1 MKKRNIFSWNLLQT
15 ISVISP
21 PSPATPP
28 IRGRYKSGAVP
39 AYLDSQG
46 TPAYWSLTVHTA
58 VEKSRYRGGWWRR
71 GNDAGHCC
79 ASVQVCAGHSCAR
92 PDQPPI
98 NCALVAFLQFFGA
111 TGRKNCAAVWMDF
124 VVGTSVSFCK
134 GKRSHSSQFNLSR
147 MFTPMF
153 TPMVTPMFTTMFSV
167 HNNVHT
173 NVHNNV
179 HSNVHTNAVQLHCVF
194 VCSSVLLCT
203 LVCSSVL

>member
-1 MKKRNIFSWNLLQT
+1 MLCQIQKTVSNSPLISNRMKKINIFSWNLLQT

-28 IRGRYKSGAVP
+28 IRGGHKSGAVP

-79 ASVQVCAGHSCAR
+79 VCAGHCCASVQVCAGHSCAR

-111 TGRKNCAAVWMDF
+111 TGRKNCAAV
-124 VVGTSVSFCK
+124 
-134 GKRSHSSQFNLSR
+134 
-147 MFTPMF
+147 
-153 TPMVTPMFTTMFSV
+153 
-167 HNNVHT
+167 
-173 NVHNNV
+173 
-179 HSNVHTNAVQLHCVF
+179 
-194 VCSSVLLCT
+194 
-203 LVCSSVL
+203 

>member
-1 MKKRNIFSWNLLQT
+1 MLCQIHKKTVSNSPLISNRMKKRNIFSWNLFQT

-79 ASVQVCAGHSCAR
+79 VCWSLLCKTRSAS
-92 PDQPPI
+92 
-98 NCALVAFLQFFGA
+98 N
-111 TGRKNCAAVWMDF
+111 
-124 VVGTSVSFCK
+124 
-134 GKRSHSSQFNLSR
+134 
-147 MFTPMF
+147 
-153 TPMVTPMFTTMFSV
+153 
-167 HNNVHT
+167 
-173 NVHNNV
+173 
-179 HSNVHTNAVQLHCVF
+179 QL
-194 VCSSVLLCT
+194 CSSCISAVLRCHREKELCCC
-203 LVCSSVL
+203 LNGLCSWYIS

>member
-1 MKKRNIFSWNLLQT
+1 M
-15 ISVISP
+15 
-21 PSPATPP
+21 
-28 IRGRYKSGAVP
+28 
-39 AYLDSQG
+39 
-46 TPAYWSLTVHTA
+46 HTA

-134 GKRSHSSQFNLSR
+134 GKRSHSCQFNLSR

-167 HNNVHT
+167 HTNVHT

-194 VCSSVLLCT
+194 VCPSVLLCT